1 MNSCEVYARMKSSHW
16 AFTLITSTSLTVPC
30 STPQRS
36 PSTPLNA
43 THGIQWR
50 LAAIPLVF
58 IILRIW
64 DTVQNT
70 TSIIASDY
78 VNRGCTNVALQKGL
92 FCLAILQ
99 VCNLYMHMPIDI
111 SFHCIFGAPVI
122 ATYKYYSRF
131 HHSIYAIIMTT
142 IVCCRQLEMEV
153 KAGETVL
160 SIFFF
165 LVTWERNYSG
175 THSERSLSA
184 GRKHKIQTTYT
195 RFSLKALLFCMMGQ
209 QECPVLLK
217 PIAPHEQ
224 SVIIQH

>member
-1 MNSCEVYARMKSSHW
+1 MNSCKVYAQMKSLHW
-16 AFTLITSTSLTVPC
+16 AFTLITSTSLAVPC
-30 STPQRS
+30 STLQQS
-36 PSTPLNA
+36 SQGAPLSA

-78 VNRGCTNVALQKGL
+78 VNRGCTNVALQKEL

-111 SFHCIFGAPVI
+111 SFQCIFGAPVI

-142 IVCCRQLEMEV
+142 IVCCRQLENLDTFYRNLYMERYHHMITIWHSV
-153 KAGETVL
+153 VFCLLWYCRFTIHQMVVGCTPLQAKMELL
-160 SIFFF
+160 SYK
-165 LVTWERNYSG
+165 T
-175 THSERSLSA
+175 
-184 GRKHKIQTTYT
+184 
-195 RFSLKALLFCMMGQ
+195 
-209 QECPVLLK
+209 
-217 PIAPHEQ
+217 
-224 SVIIQH
+224 